1 MTNHVTANAVNPLS
15 STKLVK
21 AGLASRVYSRSLR
34 VGIIDEDIYGLPK
47 LFAQPLEELSLDSH
61 LKFPVNRVKF
71 STPVELYSHSH
82 SHSHTHTNIHTY
94 THTHT
99 HTHRQ
104 THTHTHA
111 GTDTHTHTQRHTHDD
126 GSFVLRAFMQ

>member
-1 MTNHVTANAVNPLS
+1 MTANAVNPLS

-61 LKFPVNRVKF
+61 LNFPVNRVWF
-71 STPVELYSHSH
+71 STAVELYSHSH
-82 SHSHTHTNIHTY
+82 SHSHTHNHSVSHTPTCIHTIS
-94 THTHT
+94 
-99 HTHRQ
+99 
-104 THTHTHA
+104 
-111 GTDTHTHTQRHTHDD
+111 DTE
-126 GSFVLRAFMQ
+126 SI

>member
-61 LKFPVNRVKF
+61 LNFPVNRVWF
-71 STPVELYSHSH
+71 STAVELYSHSH
-82 SHSHTHTNIHTY
+82 SHSHTQTHAH

-99 HTHRQ
+99 HTHTQ
-104 THTHTHA
+104 
-111 GTDTHTHTQRHTHDD
+111 DT
-126 GSFVLRAFMQ
+126 V